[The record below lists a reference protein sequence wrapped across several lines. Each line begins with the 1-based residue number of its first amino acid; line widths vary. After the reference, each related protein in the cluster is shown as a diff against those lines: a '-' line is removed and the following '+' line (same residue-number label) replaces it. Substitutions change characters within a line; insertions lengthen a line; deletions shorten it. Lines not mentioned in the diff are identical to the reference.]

1 MRLMRAVLL
10 LLAIFTTAGFIV
22 FPAFSGPPYYHEEGN
37 VNYPGSYFEST
48 YISRGIGV
56 DDYITLIDGA
66 LATRAY
72 GSTIAWP
79 WGIGWNEYNPDAD
92 IDGDGQVW
100 VSDLYLVSRN
110 FGLNYHDTTPFAYE
124 DNPSTKVKIYPA
136 TVATKVGDVFVI
148 DIEIKKVE
156 GLNMW
161 EAKIWWSQQLLTLI
175 EVVEGDFLKSAGTTA
190 FAYIAGSDYL
200 YIGAS
205 GQSPTVSVSGDGT
218 LATVTFKCNATGTT
232 PINLSSR
239 LFDINLYS
247 MRHRDYSGESNQ
259 SP

>member
-10 LLAIFTTAGFIV
+10 LLAVFTTMGFIV
-22 FPAFSGPPYYHEEGN
+22 IPAFSGPPYYHEEGN

-56 DDYITLIDGA
+56 DDSVTLVDGA
-66 LATRAY
+66 LIMRAWY
-72 GSTIAWP
+72 TTPAWP
-79 WGIGWNEYNPDAD
+79 WGIGFGEYNPDAD
-92 IDGDGQVW
+92 IDGDGRVYG
-100 VSDLYLVSRN
+100 SDLNAFGSH
-110 FGLNYHDTTPFAYE
+110 FGLNYNATTPFEYE
-124 DNPSTKVKIYPA
+124 DNPSTKVKIDPA
-136 TVATKVGDVFVI
+136 TVATKVDDVFVI
-148 DIEIKKVE
+148 DIKIKNVE

-175 EVVEGDFLKSAGTTA
+175 DFVEGDFLKSAGNTN
-190 FAYIAGSDYL
+190 FLYIAGSYYL
-200 YIGAS
+200 YIGAT
-205 GQSPTVSVSGDGT
+205 GTSPTVSASGDGT

-239 LFDINLYS
+239 LFDVDLYS